1 VYMPALENKRSVH
14 SKLVEYMI
22 ENILSKD
29 CVFLLI
35 DILFNDMK
43 EDYKLIEGSSTS
55 ELEDDDEEIEGLQSE
70 FFASGM
76 IKKDGGGG
84 AEESSSEGVGIDLDK
99 YVDLKGVLTVEKVK
113 DIVGEIMS
121 SCPKTY
127 KFEIMEKIIKNMVFK
142 NLKMR

>member
-1 VYMPALENKRSVH
+1 MTFNQYPRFISEVFLEDYKVYMPALENKRSVH

-55 ELEDDDEEIEGLQSE
+55 ELEDDDEEIEGL
-70 FFASGM
+70 
-76 IKKDGGGG
+76 
-84 AEESSSEGVGIDLDK
+84 
-99 YVDLKGVLTVEKVK
+99 
-113 DIVGEIMS
+113 
-121 SCPKTY
+121 
-127 KFEIMEKIIKNMVFK
+127 
-142 NLKMR
+142 